1 MPRNL
6 LKISLPISFVMR
18 RSPVRV
24 REVALKR
31 AENTQSIVNE
41 YVRVNLTCSFLHIYA
56 YFEWMKAVCQSAKY
70 TRIGTDSVTKSV
82 TFSVTFSKPGA
93 NLHKNFEIS
102 KKNQNKKDYGKYHF
116 AVG

>member
-6 LKISLPISFVMR
+6 LKISHGISFVMR

-31 AENTQSIVNE
+31 ADNPQSIVNE

-82 TFSVTFSKPGA
+82 TLRKMLPKSQKQT
-93 NLHKNFEIS
+93 
-102 KKNQNKKDYGKYHF
+102 NKI
-116 AVG
+116 